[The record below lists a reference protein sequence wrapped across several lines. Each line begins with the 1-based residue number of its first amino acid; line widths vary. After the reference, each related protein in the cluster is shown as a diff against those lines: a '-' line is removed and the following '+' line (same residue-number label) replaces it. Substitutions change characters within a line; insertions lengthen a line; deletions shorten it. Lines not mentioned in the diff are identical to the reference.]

1 MLVRLQLPQVLPG
14 DQLCVVRAVHAL
26 PGSVLDIGESVIDF
40 SVDLSAGQAFDCAPI
55 AHYRLALAEPGRLKS
70 MDVTEGQEIALD
82 AVIGMLDVDESRADD
97 GPDRA
102 ALVNVA
108 SILHHDDWWDDL

>member
-1 MLVRLQLPQVLPG
+1 MLVPVQMPQVLPG
-14 DQLCVVRAVHAL
+14 EQICVVRAVYPS
-26 PGSVLDIGESVIDF
+26 PGSDLGIGESLIDF

-70 MDVTEGQEIALD
+70 IDVSEGQEIALD
-82 AVIGMLDVDESRADD
+82 TVIAMLDVDEAQA
-97 GPDRA
+97 GPAFARA

>member
-1 MLVRLQLPQVLPG
+1 MLVPLQMPQVLPG
-14 DQLCVVRAVHAL
+14 DQVCVVRAVYAS
-26 PGSVLDIGESVIDF
+26 PGSALDIGQGVIDF

-70 MDVTEGQEIALD
+70 IDVIEGQEIALD
-82 AVIGMLDVDESRADD
+82 TVIGMIDVDEGRGDD
-97 GPDRA
+97 GRTRA

>member
-1 MLVRLQLPQVLPG
+1 MLVPLQLPQVLPG
-14 DQLCVVRAVHAL
+14 DQICVVRAVHASA
-26 PGSVLDIGESVIDF
+26 GSALDIGESVIDF

-70 MDVTEGQEIALD
+70 IDVTEGQEIALD
-82 AVIGMLDVDESRADD
+82 TVIGMLDVEEGRSDGGRA
-97 GPDRA
+97 RA
-102 ALVNVA
+102 AQVNVA

>member
-1 MLVRLQLPQVLPG
+1 MLVPLQMPQVLPG
-14 DQLCVVRAVHAL
+14 DQTCVVRAIHAL
-26 PGSVLDIGESVIDF
+26 PGSALEIGESVIDF

-70 MDVTEGQEIALD
+70 IDVIEGQEIALD
-82 AVIGMLDVDESRADD
+82 TIIGMLDVEEGRADD
-97 GPDRA
+97 ARPRA

-108 SILHHDDWWDDL
+108 SILHHDDWWDEL

>member
-1 MLVRLQLPQVLPG
+1 MLVPLQMPLVLPG
-14 DQLCVVRAVHAL
+14 DQTCVVRAVYAS
-26 PGSVLDIGESVIDF
+26 PGSALDIGESVIDF

-70 MDVTEGQEIALD
+70 IDVIEGQEIALD
-82 AVIGMLDVDESRADD
+82 TVIGMLDVEESRADN
-97 GPDRA
+97 GYSRA

-108 SILHHDDWWDDL
+108 SILHHDDWWDEL